1 MPAREMFF
9 TFDKDVKANK
19 KTVFEFV
26 DEYRYYID
34 QNFEAIK
41 KEFEV
46 DSINTDF
53 LKAFIKEIK
62 GFDCVPAN
70 DEREL
75 HGRQKIVKE
84 FIYDQIGNETR
95 KGDGLF
101 KVRYLYDEWD
111 YEGTGSSDWY
121 YLTYTDDKK
130 MIKKTLKETE
140 KQVEKLRNLG
150 VKAEL
155 VISE

>member
-9 TFDKDVKANK
+9 TFDKDVKVNK
-19 KTVFEFV
+19 TTVFEFV

-53 LKAFIKEIK
+53 LKKFIKEIK
-62 GFDCVPAN
+62 SFDCVPAN
-70 DEREL
+70 DKREL
-75 HGRQKIVKE
+75 HGKELIVTN
-84 FIYDQIGNETR
+84 FIWDTIGSEKR
-95 KGDGLF
+95 EGDGLL

-130 MIKKTLKETE
+130 MIKKIIKETE

-150 VKAEL
+150 VKVEFSVL
-155 VISE
+155 T

>member
-1 MPAREMFF
+1 MPARVMFF
-9 TFDKDVKANK
+9 TFDKDVKVNK
-19 KTVFEFV
+19 KTVLEFV
-26 DEYRYYID
+26 EEYKYYID
-34 QNFEAIK
+34 ENFQDIK

-53 LKAFIKEIK
+53 LKAFIKELK
-62 GFDCVPAN
+62 GFDCVSI
-70 DEREL
+70 ERGDV
-75 HGRQKIVKE
+75 HGKQKIIKD
-84 FIYDQIGNETR
+84 FIYDLVGDEER
-95 KGDGLF
+95 EGDGLL

-111 YEGTGSSDWY
+111 YEGCGREDHY